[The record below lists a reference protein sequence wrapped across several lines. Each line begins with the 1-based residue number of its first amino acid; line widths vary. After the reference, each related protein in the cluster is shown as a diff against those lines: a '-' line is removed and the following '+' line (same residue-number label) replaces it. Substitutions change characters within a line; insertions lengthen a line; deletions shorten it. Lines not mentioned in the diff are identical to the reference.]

1 VEYIGD
7 IAPYL
12 QIFWN
17 EVGRATIV
25 YSLPV
30 LIVSWLAKK
39 TITYWLDKDT
49 LRYKQ
54 LLENETASFRLS
66 LENTANLE
74 LEKHKS
80 QLETERLRLQI
91 SYGGIFERQANAIL
105 EIYNQLL
112 ELERNSFNVME
123 STGVEN
129 TKYQENFSES
139 WRTVKDSYIFNRI
152 LYPEEIDSAINKFIT
167 DINLNV
173 RRLKRY
179 DMQFRS
185 RVSDDEIKH
194 LIENIE
200 KAEEVIER
208 DLPNL
213 KELLISNMRKTLGV
227 VH

>member
-1 VEYIGD
+1 MEIWQVVLTS
-7 IAPYL
+7 IAG
-12 QIFWN
+12 N
-17 EVGRATIV
+17 TIV
-25 YSLPV
+25 ISILGFLGKV
-30 LIVSWLAKK
+30 LIDNLLKK
-39 TITYWLDKDT
+39 DLLTFQSSLQRDVDFF
-49 LRYKQ
+49 KQ
-54 LLENETASFRLS
+54 K
-66 LENTANLE
+66 LENTASLE

-91 SYGGIFERQANAIL
+91 SYGGIFEKQANAIL

-139 WRTVKDSYIFNRI
+139 WRTVKNSYISNRI
-152 LYPEEIDSAINKFIT
+152 LYPEEIDSAINKFIN
-167 DINLNV
+167 DIYLNV

-179 DMQFRS
+179 NMQFNS
-185 RVSDDEIKH
+185 RASDDDEIKH

-213 KELLISNMRKTLGV
+213 KELLIINMRKTLGV